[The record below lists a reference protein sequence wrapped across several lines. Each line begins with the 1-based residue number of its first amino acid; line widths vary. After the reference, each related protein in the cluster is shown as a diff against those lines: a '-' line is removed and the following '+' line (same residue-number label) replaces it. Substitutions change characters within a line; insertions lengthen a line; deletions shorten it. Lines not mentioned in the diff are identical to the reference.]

1 MAQTKKDYV
10 KQNIIDNAIKL
21 FEQNGYANTTI
32 KQIARASKISVGNI
46 YKYFED
52 KHEILTNIL
61 TVEFTDEL
69 RSKLLKRGE
78 LSAKRIYGTATKE
91 DLDWFDKEYYPFFIK
106 NKQKCI
112 LLSIFSRGDHYL
124 KVVNSIA
131 GMLIDLKAQAF
142 SKYDVILDDEFKKI
156 STYITMSNVELYVRI
171 LSDNVSDKQ
180 KLKLLK
186 LADEYNDAGIK
197 DLYAK
202 LRRD

>member
-61 TVEFTDEL
+61 TVEFIDEL
-69 RSKLLKRGE
+69 REKLLKRGE
-78 LSAKRIYGTATKE
+78 LSVKRMYGTATSE
-91 DLDWFDKEYYPFFIK
+91 ELAWFENEYYPFFVN

-131 GMLIDLKAQAF
+131 SVLIDFKAQAF
-142 SKYDVILDDEFKKI
+142 SQYDVILDDEFKRI

-171 LSDNVSDKQ
+171 LSDNISDKK

-202 LRRD
+202 LRRN